1 MGLFDKVLKDVTK
14 GLQDAAK
21 AVEEETKAVADG
33 LKDKAAEEAVSDAA
47 DTVGKGASD
56 AMDDLKKAV
65 DDLNTSI
72 KEADEATKDVTPEQW
87 EQASSYLDK
96 MAKDAL
102 KGMRVCLECDEA
114 VKGDQKF
121 CPKCGAELPVETVME
136 MAFCRKCN
144 RQNDVGT
151 DFCAG
156 CGAKLPY
163 KEAKDAIQRRKD
175 DKVVEGWREK
185 LPQFPA
191 WSCGG
196 TDFELTRLEEGRYYF
211 GAWFEKDPDG
221 AKAAVE
227 KYREVLKENG
237 FRTAG
242 EYPSDYHLYKMVDG
256 VCCHADTENCF
267 DGGADSP
274 GLYFAI
280 GDEPRGGFNY
290 VKPEPKKKSGDLF
303 GKLFK

>member
-21 AVEEETKAVADG
+21 AVEEETKAVTEG
-33 LKDKAAEEAVSDAA
+33 LRDKAVEESVSNAA

-56 AMDDLKKAV
+56 VMDDLKSAV
-65 DDLNTSI
+65 DNLNASI
-72 KEADEATKDVTPEQW
+72 KEADEAAKDVTPEQW
-87 EQASSYLDK
+87 EQATSYLEG

-102 KGMRVCLECDEA
+102 KGMRVCLECDEP

-121 CPKCGAELPVETVME
+121 CPKCGAELPSETVME
-136 MAFCRKCN
+136 MAFCKKCN
-144 RQNDVGT
+144 KQNDVGT

-163 KEAKDAIQRRKD
+163 KEAKDALQHKKD
-175 DKVVEGWREK
+175 DKVIEGWRDK

-196 TDFELTRLEEGRYYF
+196 TDLELSKLDEKRYFF
-211 GAWFEKDPDG
+211 GAWFENDPEG
-221 AKAAVE
+221 AKDAVSR
-227 KYREVLKENG
+227 YREALKENG

-242 EYPSDYHLYKMVDG
+242 EYPSDDHLYKMVDG
-256 VCCHADTENCF
+256 ICCHADTEHCF
-267 DGGADSP
+267 EGGADSP
-274 GLYFAI
+274 GVYFI
-280 GDEPRGGFNY
+280 IDDEPRGGFDY